1 VRTHPAVKLSL
12 LRRGAAVTA
21 AMLTAG
27 TLAAAVTGSAGA
39 APKPTAAQVQ
49 KMVNHLTSQM
59 DQADQQY
66 DQAVQQLA
74 SARQQLRTVDLR
86 LKMDQARFSSMR
98 AQIAAIASTAYESG
112 TMSSMGALLT
122 SDKPQAVL
130 SQASVLLQMSAD
142 RSAQVG
148 QFLSAARQLEA
159 AQQVARR
166 TELGVTALEKQRLAR
181 RKAISKTL
189 ARQKA
194 LLATLTAQQVPA
206 LGSGGTTTAVYTGP
220 TATQAEKAV
229 AFAYAQLGKP
239 YVWGA
244 TGPGSYDCSGLM
256 MAAWAA
262 AGVSI
267 PRDTYEQV
275 AGLPSVPLS
284 SLQPG
289 DLVFFDGDGHVAM
302 YVGGGMIIDAP
313 RTGLTV
319 EKVSLSSSWY
329 ASAVNS
335 AARP

>member
-1 VRTHPAVKLSL
+1 MGRNAAGNPSL
-12 LRRGAAVTA
+12 LRRGAAVA
-21 AMLTAG
+21 VSVLAAG
-27 TLAAAVTGSAGA
+27 TLATLAGSAGA

-49 KMVNHLTSQM
+49 KTVNRLTSQM
-59 DQADQQY
+59 DQAVQQY
-66 DQAVQQLA
+66 DQAAQQVA
-74 SARQQLRTVDLR
+74 SARQRLRTVNHR
-86 LKMDQARFSSMR
+86 LVRDRSRFQTMR
-98 AQIAAIASTAYESG
+98 GQIAAIASTAFENG

-122 SDKPQAVL
+122 SDNPQGVL

-148 QFLSAARQLEA
+148 QFLTAARQLEG
-159 AQQVARR
+159 AQQMARR
-166 TELGVTALEKQRLAR
+166 SELGVAALQKQRLAR
-181 RKAISKTL
+181 KNAIGKTL
-189 ARQKA
+189 AKQKA
-194 LLATLTAQQVPA
+194 TLATLTAQQAPTV
-206 LGSGGTTTAVYTGP
+206 GSGGTTSAVYTGP
-220 TATQAEKAV
+220 TATQAQKAV

-256 MAAWAA
+256 MAAWAS
-262 AGVSI
+262 AGVTI
-267 PRDTYEQV
+267 PRDTYSQV
-275 AGLPSVPLS
+275 AGLPSVPLA

-289 DLVFFDGDGHVAM
+289 DLIFFDGDGHVAM

-329 ASAVNS
+329 SSTVDS

>member
-1 VRTHPAVKLSL
+1 MSTRPAVKPSF
-12 LRRGAAVTA
+12 LRRGAAITGV
-21 AMLTAG
+21 
-27 TLAAAVTGSAGA
+27 LAAGALATFTGPAGA
-39 APKPTAAQVQ
+39 APQPTVAQVQ
-49 KMVNHLTSQM
+49 KTVNRLASQM
-59 DQADQQY
+59 DQAVQQY
-66 DQAVQQLA
+66 DQAAQQVA
-74 SARQQLRTVDLR
+74 NARQRVRTVNHR
-86 LKMDQARFSSMR
+86 LQMDQAKFSSLR
-98 AQIAAIASTAYESG
+98 AQIAAIASAAFESG

-122 SDKPQAVL
+122 SDNPQGVL

-148 QFLSAARQLEA
+148 QFISAARQLEG
-159 AQQVARR
+159 AQQMARR
-166 TELGVTALEKQRLAR
+166 SELGVAALQKQRLAR
-181 RKAISKTL
+181 RNAIGKTL
-189 ARQKA
+189 AKQKA
-194 LLATLTAQQVPA
+194 MLATLTAQQTPTV
-206 LGSGGTTTAVYTGP
+206 GSGGTTSAVYTGP
-220 TATQAEKAV
+220 TATQAQKAV

-262 AGVSI
+262 AGVTI
-267 PRDTYEQV
+267 PRDTYSQV

-329 ASAVNS
+329 SSTVDS

>member
-1 VRTHPAVKLSL
+1 MSTRPAVKPSL
-12 LRRGAAVTA
+12 LRRGAAITGV
-21 AMLTAG
+21 
-27 TLAAAVTGSAGA
+27 LAAGALVTFTGPAGA
-39 APKPTAAQVQ
+39 APKPTVAQVQ
-49 KMVNHLTSQM
+49 KTVNRLASQM
-59 DQADQQY
+59 DQAVQQY
-66 DQAVQQLA
+66 DQAAQQVA
-74 SARQQLRTVDLR
+74 SARQRLRTVNHR
-86 LKMDQARFSSMR
+86 LQMDQAKFSSMR
-98 AQIAAIASTAYESG
+98 AQIAAIATTAYENG

-122 SDKPQAVL
+122 SDNPQGVL
-130 SQASVLLQMSAD
+130 SQASVLLQMSAA

-148 QFLSAARQLEA
+148 QFISAARQLEGV
-159 AQQVARR
+159 QQMARR
-166 TELGVTALEKQRLAR
+166 SELGVAALEKQRLAR
-181 RKAISKTL
+181 KNALGKTL
-189 ARQKA
+189 AKQKA
-194 LLATLTAQQVPA
+194 MLATLTAQQTPTV
-206 LGSGGTTTAVYTGP
+206 GSGGTTSAVYTGP
-220 TATQAEKAV
+220 TATQAQKAV

-262 AGVSI
+262 AGITI
-267 PRDTYEQV
+267 PRDTYSQV

-284 SLQPG
+284 ALQPG

-329 ASAVNS
+329 STTVDS

>member
-1 VRTHPAVKLSL
+1 MRPAIKPSL
-12 LRRGAAVTA
+12 LRRGAAITA
-21 AMLTAG
+21 SVVAAGALATLTAP
-27 TLAAAVTGSAGA
+27 AGA
-39 APKPTAAQVQ
+39 APQPTVAQVQ
-49 KMVNHLTSQM
+49 KTVNRLTSQM
-59 DQADQQY
+59 DQAVQQY
-66 DQAVQQLA
+66 DQAAQQVA
-74 SARQQLRTVDLR
+74 SARQRLRTVDHR

-98 AQIAAIASTAYESG
+98 TQIAAIATTAYESG
-112 TMSSMGALLT
+112 TMGSMGALLT
-122 SDKPQAVL
+122 SNNPQVVL

-148 QFLSAARQLEA
+148 QFITAARQLEN
-159 AQQVARR
+159 AQQMAQRS
-166 TELGVTALEKQRLAR
+166 ELGIAALEKQRLAR
-181 RKAISKTL
+181 KNAIGKTL
-189 ARQKA
+189 AKQKA
-194 LLATLTAQQVPA
+194 TLATLTARQAPTV
-206 LGSGGTTTAVYTGP
+206 GSGGTTSAVYTGP
-220 TATQAEKAV
+220 TSTQAQKAV

-262 AGVSI
+262 AGVTI
-267 PRDTYEQV
+267 PRDTYSQV

-284 SLQPG
+284 ALQPG

-329 ASAVNS
+329 SSSVNS

>member
-1 VRTHPAVKLSL
+1 MSTRPAVKPSL
-12 LRRGAAVTA
+12 LRRGAAITGV
-21 AMLTAG
+21 
-27 TLAAAVTGSAGA
+27 LAAGALVTFTGPAGA
-39 APKPTAAQVQ
+39 APKPTVAQVQ
-49 KMVNHLTSQM
+49 KTVNRLASQM
-59 DQADQQY
+59 DQAVQQY
-66 DQAVQQLA
+66 DQAAQQVA
-74 SARQQLRTVDLR
+74 SARQRLRTVNHR
-86 LKMDQARFSSMR
+86 LQMDQAKFFSMR
-98 AQIAAIASTAYESG
+98 AQIAAIATTAYENG

-122 SDKPQAVL
+122 SDNPQGVL
-130 SQASVLLQMSAD
+130 SQASVLLQMSAA

-148 QFLSAARQLEA
+148 QFISAARQLEG
-159 AQQVARR
+159 AQQMARR
-166 TELGVTALEKQRLAR
+166 SELGVAALEKQRLAR
-181 RKAISKTL
+181 KNALGKTL
-189 ARQKA
+189 AKQKA
-194 LLATLTAQQVPA
+194 MLATLTAQQTPTV
-206 LGSGGTTTAVYTGP
+206 GSGGTTSAVYTGP
-220 TATQAEKAV
+220 TATQAQKAV

-262 AGVSI
+262 AGVTI
-267 PRDTYEQV
+267 PRDTYSQV

-284 SLQPG
+284 ALQPG

-329 ASAVNS
+329 STTVDS

>member
-1 VRTHPAVKLSL
+1 MSTRPAVRPSL
-12 LRRGAAVTA
+12 LRRGAAVTV
-21 AMLTAG
+21 TV
-27 TLAAAVTGSAGA
+27 LAAGALATFTGPAGA

-49 KMVNHLTSQM
+49 KTVNRLTSQM
-59 DQADQQY
+59 DQAVQQY
-66 DQAVQQLA
+66 DQAAQQVA
-74 SARQQLRTVDLR
+74 SARQRLRTVNHRLR
-86 LKMDQARFSSMR
+86 MDQARFSSMR

-112 TMSSMGALLT
+112 TMSSVGALLT

-148 QFLSAARQLEA
+148 QFLTAARQLEG
-159 AQQVARR
+159 AQQMALRS
-166 TELGVTALEKQRLAR
+166 ELGVAALQKQRLAR
-181 RKAISKTL
+181 KNAIGKTL
-189 ARQKA
+189 AKQKA
-194 LLATLTAQQVPA
+194 TLATLTAQQAPTV
-206 LGSGGTTTAVYTGP
+206 GSGGTTSAVYTGP
-220 TATQAEKAV
+220 TATQAQKAV

-262 AGVSI
+262 AGVTI
-267 PRDTYEQV
+267 PRDTYSQV

-284 SLQPG
+284 ALQPG

-329 ASAVNS
+329 GSTVDS

>member
-1 VRTHPAVKLSL
+1 
-12 LRRGAAVTA
+12 LRRSAAVTVGLIA
-21 AMLTAG
+21 TG
-27 TLAAAVTGSAGA
+27 TLATFTGPAGA
-39 APKPTAAQVQ
+39 APQPTVAQVQ
-49 KMVNHLTSQM
+49 KSVNRLASQM
-59 DQADQQY
+59 DQAVQQY
-66 DQAVQQLA
+66 DEAAQQVA
-74 SARQQLRTVDLR
+74 SARQRLRTVSHR
-86 LKMDQARFSSMR
+86 LTADQARFSSMR
-98 AQIAAIASTAYESG
+98 AQIAAIATTAYENG

-122 SDKPQAVL
+122 SNNPQAVL

-142 RSAQVG
+142 RSTQVS
-148 QFLSAARQLEA
+148 QFITAARQLES
-159 AQQVARR
+159 AQHMARR
-166 TELGVTALEKQRLAR
+166 SEAGVTALEKQRLAR
-181 RKAISKTL
+181 KAAIGKTL
-189 ARQKA
+189 AKQKA
-194 LLATLTAQQVPA
+194 VLASLTAQQAPTV
-206 LGSGGTTTAVYTGP
+206 GSGGSTSAVYTGP

-239 YVWGA
+239 YQWGA

-256 MAAWAA
+256 QAAWAS

-267 PRDTYEQV
+267 PRDTYSQV

-284 SLQPG
+284 ALQPG

-329 ASAVNS
+329 SSTVDS

>member
-1 VRTHPAVKLSL
+1 MSTRPAVKPSF
-12 LRRGAAVTA
+12 LRRGAAITGV
-21 AMLTAG
+21 
-27 TLAAAVTGSAGA
+27 LAAGALATFTGPAGA
-39 APKPTAAQVQ
+39 APQPTVAQVQ
-49 KMVNHLTSQM
+49 KTVNRLASQM
-59 DQADQQY
+59 DQAVQQY
-66 DQAVQQLA
+66 DQAAQQVA
-74 SARQQLRTVDLR
+74 NARQRVRTVNHR
-86 LKMDQARFSSMR
+86 LQMDQAKFSSLR
-98 AQIAAIASTAYESG
+98 AQIAAIASTAFESG

-122 SDKPQAVL
+122 SDNPQGVL

-148 QFLSAARQLEA
+148 QFISAARQLEG
-159 AQQVARR
+159 AQQMARR
-166 TELGVTALEKQRLAR
+166 SELGVAALQKQRLAR
-181 RKAISKTL
+181 RNAIGKTL
-189 ARQKA
+189 AKQKA
-194 LLATLTAQQVPA
+194 MLATLTAQQTPTV
-206 LGSGGTTTAVYTGP
+206 GSGGTTSAVYTGP
-220 TATQAEKAV
+220 TATQAQKAV

-262 AGVSI
+262 AGVTI
-267 PRDTYEQV
+267 PRDTYSQV

-329 ASAVNS
+329 SSTVDS

>member
-1 VRTHPAVKLSL
+1 MSMRPAIKPSL
-12 LRRGAAVTA
+12 LRRGAAITA
-21 AMLTAG
+21 SVVAAGALATFTAP
-27 TLAAAVTGSAGA
+27 AGA
-39 APKPTAAQVQ
+39 APQPTVAQVQ
-49 KMVNHLTSQM
+49 KTVNRLASQM
-59 DQADQQY
+59 DQAVQQY
-66 DQAVQQLA
+66 DQAAQQVA
-74 SARQQLRTVDLR
+74 SARQRLRTVDHR

-98 AQIAAIASTAYESG
+98 TQIAAIATTAYESG
-112 TMSSMGALLT
+112 TMGSMGALLT
-122 SDKPQAVL
+122 SNNPQVVL

-148 QFLSAARQLEA
+148 QFITAARQLEN
-159 AQQVARR
+159 AQQMARR
-166 TELGVTALEKQRLAR
+166 SELGIAALEKQRLAR
-181 RKAISKTL
+181 KNAIGKTL
-189 ARQKA
+189 AKQKA
-194 LLATLTAQQVPA
+194 TLATLTARQAPTV
-206 LGSGGTTTAVYTGP
+206 GSGGTTSAVYTGP
-220 TATQAEKAV
+220 TSTQAQKAV

-262 AGVSI
+262 AGVTI
-267 PRDTYEQV
+267 PRDTYSQV

-284 SLQPG
+284 ALQPG

-329 ASAVNS
+329 SSSVNS

>member
-1 VRTHPAVKLSL
+1 MSTRPAVKPSL
-12 LRRGAAVTA
+12 LRRGAAITGV
-21 AMLTAG
+21 
-27 TLAAAVTGSAGA
+27 LAAGALVTFTGPAGA
-39 APKPTAAQVQ
+39 APKPTVAQVQ
-49 KMVNHLTSQM
+49 KTVNRLASQM
-59 DQADQQY
+59 DQAVQQY
-66 DQAVQQLA
+66 DQAAQQVA
-74 SARQQLRTVDLR
+74 SARQRLRTVNHR
-86 LKMDQARFSSMR
+86 LQMDQAKFFSMR
-98 AQIAAIASTAYESG
+98 AQIAAIATTAYENG

-122 SDKPQAVL
+122 SDNPQGVL
-130 SQASVLLQMSAD
+130 SQASVLLQMSAA

-148 QFLSAARQLEA
+148 QFISAARQLEG
-159 AQQVARR
+159 AQQMARR
-166 TELGVTALEKQRLAR
+166 SELGVAALEKQRLAR
-181 RKAISKTL
+181 KNALGKTL
-189 ARQKA
+189 AKQKA
-194 LLATLTAQQVPA
+194 MLATLTAQQTPTV
-206 LGSGGTTTAVYTGP
+206 GSGGTTSAVYTGP
-220 TATQAEKAV
+220 TATQAQKAV

-262 AGVSI
+262 AGVTI
-267 PRDTYEQV
+267 PRDTYSQV

-284 SLQPG
+284 ALQPG

-329 ASAVNS
+329 STAVNS

>member
-1 VRTHPAVKLSL
+1 VSTRPAVKPSL
-12 LRRGAAVTA
+12 LRRGAAVTVSV
-21 AMLTAG
+21 
-27 TLAAAVTGSAGA
+27 LAAGALTTFTGSAGA

-49 KMVNHLTSQM
+49 KTVNHLTSQM
-59 DQADQQY
+59 DQAVQQY
-66 DQAVQQLA
+66 DQAAQQVA
-74 SARQQLRTVDLR
+74 SARQRLRTVNRR
-86 LKMDQARFSSMR
+86 LQMDQAKFSSMR
-98 AQIAAIASTAYESG
+98 AQIAAIATTAYENG
-112 TMSSMGALLT
+112 TMSSIGALLT
-122 SDKPQAVL
+122 SDNPQAVL
-130 SQASVLLQMSAD
+130 SQASVLLQMSAA

-148 QFLSAARQLEA
+148 QFLSAARQLEG
-159 AQQVARR
+159 AQQMARR
-166 TELGVTALEKQRLAR
+166 SELGVAALEKQRLAR
-181 RKAISKTL
+181 KKAIGKTL
-189 ARQKA
+189 SKQKT
-194 LLATLTAQQVPA
+194 LLATLTAQQAPTV
-206 LGSGGTTTAVYTGP
+206 GSGGSTSAVYTGP
-220 TATQAEKAV
+220 TATQAQKAV

-262 AGVSI
+262 AGVTI
-267 PRDTYEQV
+267 PRDTYSQV

-329 ASAVNS
+329 GSTVDS

>member
-1 VRTHPAVKLSL
+1 MT
-12 LRRGAAVTA
+12 
-21 AMLTAG
+21 
-27 TLAAAVTGSAGA
+27 
-39 APKPTAAQVQ
+39 
-49 KMVNHLTSQM
+49 VNRLTSQM
-59 DQADQQY
+59 DQAVQQY
-66 DQAVQQLA
+66 DQAAQQVA
-74 SARQQLRTVDLR
+74 SARQRLRTVNRR
-86 LKMDQARFSSMR
+86 LQMDQAKFSSMR
-98 AQIAAIASTAYESG
+98 AQIAAIATTAYENG
-112 TMSSMGALLT
+112 TMSSIGALLT
-122 SDKPQAVL
+122 SDNPQAVL
-130 SQASVLLQMSAD
+130 SQASVLLQMSAA

-148 QFLSAARQLEA
+148 QFLSAARQLEG
-159 AQQVARR
+159 AQQMARR
-166 TELGVTALEKQRLAR
+166 SELGVAALEKQRLAR
-181 RKAISKTL
+181 KKAIGKTL
-189 ARQKA
+189 SKQKT
-194 LLATLTAQQVPA
+194 LLATLTAQQAPTV
-206 LGSGGTTTAVYTGP
+206 GSGGSTSAVYTGP
-220 TATQAEKAV
+220 TATQAQKAV

-262 AGVSI
+262 AGVTI
-267 PRDTYEQV
+267 PRDTYSQV

-329 ASAVNS
+329 SSSVDS